1 MYKCRICGK
10 EHENKRWGVPHEDL
24 CSNDCFAQNFWLE
37 IIDEAK
43 KDKYMHPVIDGTCYC
58 VCDEDSKSSFR
69 GFDGAL
75 FYITFND
82 GHMIATTNLWSNGPV
97 DSRFKD
103 RLPNN
108 AHRSTIDEIKKN
120 PRIRALW
127 AAMKLL
133 STPWSSKYGNFEHPT
148 IRDIAEELGV
158 SKSAIGVD
166 LKERV
171 PKFWPKYARQ
181 VQGQLTAAYNEKH
194 IRGGKATARR
204 YQDEQS

>member
-24 CSNDCFAQNFWLE
+24 CSNDCFTQNFWLE
-37 IIDEAK
+37 IIAEAK

-194 IRGGKATARR
+194 IRGGKVTARR
-204 YQDEQS
+204 YQDE

>member
-10 EHENKRWGVPHEDL
+10 EHEKALWMAPHQDL
-24 CSNDCFAQNFWLE
+24 CSADCFTQNFWLE
-37 IIDEAK
+37 IIAEAK
-43 KDKYMHPVIDGTCYC
+43 KDKYLHPVMDGTCYC
-58 VCDEDSKSSFR
+58 ICDENSKSSFR
-69 GFDGAL
+69 GFGGAL

-82 GHMIATTNLWSNGPV
+82 GHMVATTNLWSNGSV

-103 RLPNN
+103 QLPDN
-108 AHRSTIDEIKKN
+108 AHRSTLEEIKKN

-133 STPWSSKYGNFEHPT
+133 STPWSSKYGTFEHPT

-204 YQDEQS
+204 YQDE

>member
-10 EHENKRWGVPHEDL
+10 EHEKALWMAPHQDL
-24 CSNDCFAQNFWLE
+24 CSADCFNRNFWLE

-43 KDKYMHPVIDGTCYC
+43 KDKYLHPVMDGTCYC
-58 VCDEDSKSSFR
+58 ICDENSKSSFR
-69 GFDGAL
+69 GFGGAL

-82 GHMIATTNLWSNGPV
+82 GHMVATTNLWSNGSV

-103 RLPNN
+103 QLPDN
-108 AHRSTIDEIKKN
+108 AHRSTLEEIKKN

-127 AAMKLL
+127 AAHKLL
-133 STPWSSKYGNFEHPT
+133 STPWSNKEKCFMHPT
-148 IRDIAEELGV
+148 IRDIAEELGI

-171 PKFWPKYARQ
+171 PKFWPLLAVQ
-181 VQGQLTAAYNEKH
+181 VQGVLSTAYNEKH

-204 YQDEQS
+204 YKDEQS

>member
-10 EHENKRWGVPHEDL
+10 EHENKRWGVPYEDL
-24 CSNDCFAQNFWLE
+24 CSNDCFTQNFWLE

-43 KDKYMHPVIDGTCYC
+43 KDKYLHPVMDGTCYC
-58 VCDEDSKSSFR
+58 ICDENSKSSFR

-194 IRGGKATARR
+194 IRGGKVTARR
-204 YQDEQS
+204 YQDE